1 MSPCL
6 PRLECPL
13 SVYSFGHG
21 ADQREAAVASN
32 FSVLVFLSK
41 NGLKPDLSE
50 QLGADHR
57 EARTAAVRPGQ
68 PSLPASSKP
77 SSPGSS
83 ASTGAALSVVSH
95 RRVSTSSPRLSP
107 GAASASL
114 DSCLVGGGYYRHLGR
129 LGLADKL
136 QFSALL
142 WPPCAKSGTL
152 FLHGG
157 QRETGLPEPHEPGH
171 IRERLKEVRATHA
184 RAKKSGP
191 LSSPCQNRSRWR
203 AEGPALADARA
214 TTPGGTPPPK
224 PGAWGSR

>member
-83 ASTGAALSVVSH
+83 AFTGAALSVVSH

-107 GAASASL
+107 GAASAFLPVLPTAASVR
-114 DSCLVGGGYYRHLGR
+114 DTRSPVGR
-129 LGLADKL
+129 L
-136 QFSALL
+136 
-142 WPPCAKSGTL
+142 PT
-152 FLHGG
+152 
-157 QRETGLPEPHEPGH
+157 R
-171 IRERLKEVRATHA
+171 
-184 RAKKSGP
+184 
-191 LSSPCQNRSRWR
+191 
-203 AEGPALADARA
+203 
-214 TTPGGTPPPK
+214 TPPPSPW
-224 PGAWGSR
+224 PGPADAPTSAVTLRNFLPHRKSLFSD

>member
-57 EARTAAVRPGQ
+57 EARTAPPAVRPGQ
-68 PSLPASSKP
+68 PSVPASSKP

-107 GAASASL
+107 GAASA
-114 DSCLVGGGYYRHLGR
+114 CLPVL
-129 LGLADKL
+129 
-136 QFSALL
+136 
-142 WPPCAKSGTL
+142 
-152 FLHGG
+152 
-157 QRETGLPEPHEPGH
+157 
-171 IRERLKEVRATHA
+171 
-184 RAKKSGP
+184 
-191 LSSPCQNRSRWR
+191 
-203 AEGPALADARA
+203 
-214 TTPGGTPPPK
+214 
-224 PGAWGSR
+224 